1 MYLKKKDCLML
12 RNYKFLILIV
22 ISALFFGK
30 VFSKEIPTIVI
41 APGKAAQSLSTVGS
55 TVTVID
61 GETIR
66 NSNESFLGAIIDQ
79 KSGSTNTFQDG
90 GHGTNMGIQ
99 LRGLEKRYSTVYID
113 GVKMSDPSSP
123 DNSFYFQNIMK
134 ESIDRVEIL
143 KGNQSSL
150 YGPNAIGGTIHIFT
164 KKGKPGSRSNIMVQS
179 GSNDTNSIY
188 YSADGGNDKISYY
201 LGVNHF
207 LTDGI
212 SAMNDNDESDS
223 YKNKGL
229 HGSLDYKFNENLK
242 IENTLRLVSADFQY
256 DAVNSSSTDVNDASE
271 NTEGSYSLKILY
283 DKGKFNNSFSYNKT
297 YIQRN
302 TTETAGTFQ
311 NYFGYRDAF
320 NFTGTYNFNLD
331 NRLVYGL
338 DAEFDA
344 ARYDGDY
351 APSTTGW
358 SQIFFDKAADE
369 HIYSQYFDYQF
380 RPTKKIFGTFGLR
393 SDEHSATGRKPSGR
407 ITMAY
412 KLDNNSKIRSSLGS
426 GVRFPSLY
434 DLHYA
439 DGNTNASGG
448 GTYSGD
454 GYAGLKVEDLN
465 SERANSYDFGY
476 ETFFDD
482 LNLNL
487 DVAYFYV
494 EQKNPLN
501 SDKRNNWKM
510 MNTMGINYAKGVEL
524 GLKWKPKNTNF
535 EMDFDYTYTD
545 SYDSNNCYDGCTLES
560 GMRDAKVRVPK
571 NTFTSIINHKTLPGL
586 NNSLIIKYVDE
597 TRDFG
602 NANNSWADVLLDDY
616 ITFGLSSNYRIFDNI
631 NLTFDVTNL
640 LDTKYEQSYQYSQM
654 GRSLNIGLKRV
665 Y

>member
-1 MYLKKKDCLML
+1 MLKKIKILTI
-12 RNYKFLILIV
+12 LITILLFFNKTFADEIPVIV
-22 ISALFFGK
+22 IS
-30 VFSKEIPTIVI
+30 
-41 APGKAAQSLSTVGS
+41 PGKSPQSLSTVGS

-66 NSNESFLGAIIDQ
+66 NSNESFLGAIIDKQ
-79 KSGSTNTFQDG
+79 SGSTNSFQDG

-134 ESIDRVEIL
+134 ESIDRVEVL

-164 KKGKPGSRSNIMVQS
+164 KKGKPGARSNVMVQS
-179 GSNDTNSIY
+179 GSNNTNSIF
-188 YSADGGNDKISYY
+188 YSADGGNEKVNYY
-201 LGVNHF
+201 IGLNRF

-223 YKNKGL
+223 YENKGL
-229 HGSLDYKFNENLK
+229 HGSLDYKFNDNLK
-242 IENTLRLVSADFQY
+242 IENTLRLVKADFQY

-271 NTEGSYSLKILY
+271 NTEGSYSIKILHNN
-283 DKGKFNNSFSYNKT
+283 GKFNNSFGYNKT
-297 YIQRN
+297 YIERN
-302 TTETAGTFQ
+302 TTETAGTLQ

-351 APSTTGW
+351 APSATGY

-380 RPTKKIFGTFGLR
+380 RPAEKLFGTFGLR
-393 SDEHSATGRKPSGR
+393 SDEHSAAGSRPSGR
-407 ITMAY
+407 VTMAY
-412 KLDNNSKIRSSLGS
+412 KLDNNSKFRSSWGS

-439 DGNTNASGG
+439 NGNTKSSGG

-454 GYAGLKVEDLN
+454 GYAGLTVEDL
-465 SERANSYDFGY
+465 SPERANSYDFGY
-476 ETFFDD
+476 ETFFAD
-482 LNLNL
+482 LDLNL

-501 SDKRNNWKM
+501 SDSRNNWKM
-510 MNTMGINYAKGVEL
+510 ANTGGVNYAKGVEL
-524 GLKWKPKNTNF
+524 GLKWKPDNKKLSLG
-535 EMDFDYTYTD
+535 FDYTYTD
-545 SYDSNNCYDGCTLES
+545 SYDSNNCYSGCALKS
-560 GMRDAKVRVPK
+560 GMKDAKVRVPR
-571 NTFTSIINHKTLPGL
+571 NTFTSNISHKTLPGL
-586 NNSLIIKYVDE
+586 NNSLLIKYVDV

-602 NANNSWADVLLDDY
+602 NSNNSFADVLLDDY
-616 ITFGLSSNYRIFDNI
+616 ITFGLSSNYRISENFDITFNAI
-631 NLTFDVTNL
+631 NLFDE
-640 LDTKYEQSYQYSQM
+640 KYEQSYQYSQM
-654 GRSLNIGLKRV
+654 GRSFNFGLKRV

>member
-1 MYLKKKDCLML
+1 MLKKIKILTI
-12 RNYKFLILIV
+12 LITILLFFNKTFADEIPVIV
-22 ISALFFGK
+22 IS
-30 VFSKEIPTIVI
+30 
-41 APGKAAQSLSTVGS
+41 PGKSPQSLSTVGS
-55 TVTVID
+55 AVTVID

-66 NSNESFLGAIIDQ
+66 NSNESFLGAIIDKQ
-79 KSGSTNTFQDG
+79 SGSTNSFQDG

-134 ESIDRVEIL
+134 ESIDRVEVL

-164 KKGKPGSRSNIMVQS
+164 KKGKPGARSNVMVQS
-179 GSNDTNSIY
+179 GSNNTNSIF
-188 YSADGGNDKISYY
+188 YSADGGNEKVNYY
-201 LGVNHF
+201 IGLNRF

-223 YKNKGL
+223 YENKGL
-229 HGSLDYKFNENLK
+229 HGSLDYKFNDNLK
-242 IENTLRLVSADFQY
+242 IENTLRLVKADFQY
-256 DAVNSSSTDVNDASE
+256 DAVNSSSTDVNDASK
-271 NTEGSYSLKILY
+271 NTEGSYSIKILHNN
-283 DKGKFNNSFSYNKT
+283 GKFNNSFGYNKT
-297 YIQRN
+297 YIERN
-302 TTETAGTFQ
+302 TTETAGTLQ

-351 APSTTGW
+351 APSATGY

-380 RPTKKIFGTFGLR
+380 RPAEKLFGTFGLR
-393 SDEHSATGRKPSGR
+393 SDEHSAAGSRPSGR
-407 ITMAY
+407 VTMAY
-412 KLDNNSKIRSSLGS
+412 KLDNNSKFRSSWGS

-439 DGNTNASGG
+439 NGNTKSSGG

-454 GYAGLKVEDLN
+454 GYAGLTVEDL
-465 SERANSYDFGY
+465 SPERANSYDFGY
-476 ETFFDD
+476 ETFFAD
-482 LNLNL
+482 LDLNL

-501 SDKRNNWKM
+501 SDSRNNWKM
-510 MNTMGINYAKGVEL
+510 ANTGGVNYAKGVEL
-524 GLKWKPKNTNF
+524 GLKWKPDNKKLSLG
-535 EMDFDYTYTD
+535 FDYTYTD
-545 SYDSNNCYDGCTLES
+545 SYDSNNCYSGCALKS
-560 GMRDAKVRVPK
+560 GMKDAKVRVPR
-571 NTFTSIINHKTLPGL
+571 NTFTSNISHKTLPGL
-586 NNSLIIKYVDE
+586 NNSLLIKYVDV

-602 NANNSWADVLLDDY
+602 NSNNSFADVLLDDY
-616 ITFGLSSNYRIFDNI
+616 ITFGLSSNYRISENFDITFNAI
-631 NLTFDVTNL
+631 NLFDE
-640 LDTKYEQSYQYSQM
+640 KYEQSYQYSQM
-654 GRSLNIGLKRV
+654 GRSFNFGLKRV

>member
-1 MYLKKKDCLML
+1 MQKILKISFFIIIMLLFFNKAFSKDLPV
-12 RNYKFLILIV
+12 IV
-22 ISALFFGK
+22 IS
-30 VFSKEIPTIVI
+30 
-41 APGKAAQSLSTVGS
+41 PGKTPQSLSTVGS

-66 NSNESFLGAIIDQ
+66 NSNENFLGAIIDQ
-79 KSGSTNTFQDG
+79 ESGSTNTFQDG

-134 ESIDRVEIL
+134 ESIDRVEVL

-164 KKGKPGSRSNIMVQS
+164 KKGKPGFRSNTIVKS

-188 YSADGGNDKISYY
+188 YSADGGNDKVSYY
-201 LGVNHF
+201 LGVNRF
-207 LTDGI
+207 LTNGI

-223 YKNKGL
+223 YENKGL
-229 HGSLDYKFNENLK
+229 HGSLDYKFSENLK
-242 IENTLRLVSADFQY
+242 IENTLRLVSADVQY

-271 NTEGSYSLKILY
+271 NTEGSYSLKILH

-344 ARYDGDY
+344 TRYDGDY
-351 APSTTGW
+351 APSATGW
-358 SQIFFDKAADE
+358 SQIFFDKEADE
-369 HIYSQYFDYQF
+369 HIFSQFFDYQF
-380 RPTKKIFGTFGLR
+380 RPTEKLFGTLGLR

-407 ITMAY
+407 VTMAY
-412 KLDNNSKIRSSLGS
+412 KLNNNSKIRSSWGS
-426 GVRFPSLY
+426 GVRFPSMY

-454 GYAGLKVEDLN
+454 GYAGVKVEDLS
-465 SERANSYDFGY
+465 SERANSYDVGY

-482 LNLNL
+482 LNINL

-501 SDKRNNWKM
+501 SDYRNNWKM
-510 MNTMGINYAKGVEL
+510 GNTYGVNYAKGIEL
-524 GLKWKPKNTNF
+524 GLNWKPENIKLGI
-535 EMDFDYTYTD
+535 DFDYTYTD
-545 SYDSNNCYDGCTLES
+545 SYDSNNCYAGCTLSS
-560 GMRDAKVRVPK
+560 GMKDSKVRVPR
-571 NTFTSIINHKTLPGL
+571 NTFTSNISHETLPGL
-586 NNSLIIKYVDE
+586 KNSLLIKYVDE

-602 NANNSWADVLLDDY
+602 NTNNSFVDVLLDDY
-616 ITFGLSSNYRIFDNI
+616 ITFGLSSNYRIYENYD
-631 NLTFDVTNL
+631 LTFNAINL
-640 LDTKYEQSYQYSQM
+640 LDAGYEQSHQYSQI
-654 GRSLNIGLKRV
+654 GRSFNFGLRRV

>member
-1 MYLKKKDCLML
+1 MLKKIKILTI
-12 RNYKFLILIV
+12 LITILLFFNKTFADEIPVIV
-22 ISALFFGK
+22 IS
-30 VFSKEIPTIVI
+30 
-41 APGKAAQSLSTVGS
+41 PGKSPQSLSTVGS

-66 NSNESFLGAIIDQ
+66 NSNESFLGAIIDKQ
-79 KSGSTNTFQDG
+79 SGSTNSFQDG

-134 ESIDRVEIL
+134 ESIDRVEVL

-164 KKGKPGSRSNIMVQS
+164 KKGKPGARSNVMVQS
-179 GSNDTNSIY
+179 GSNNTNSIF
-188 YSADGGNDKISYY
+188 YSADGGNEKVNYY
-201 LGVNHF
+201 IGLNRF

-223 YKNKGL
+223 YENKGL
-229 HGSLDYKFNENLK
+229 HGSLDYKFNDNLK
-242 IENTLRLVSADFQY
+242 IENTLRLVKADFQY
-256 DAVNSSSTDVNDASE
+256 DAVNSSSTDVNDASK
-271 NTEGSYSLKILY
+271 NTEGSYSIKILHNN
-283 DKGKFNNSFSYNKT
+283 GKFNNSFGYNKT
-297 YIQRN
+297 YIERN
-302 TTETAGTFQ
+302 TTETAGTLQ

-351 APSTTGW
+351 APSATGY

-380 RPTKKIFGTFGLR
+380 RPAEKLFGTFGLR
-393 SDEHSATGRKPSGR
+393 SDEHSAAGSRPSGR
-407 ITMAY
+407 VTMAY
-412 KLDNNSKIRSSLGS
+412 KLDNNSKFRSSWGS

-439 DGNTNASGG
+439 NGNTKSSGG

-454 GYAGLKVEDLN
+454 GYAGLTVEDL
-465 SERANSYDFGY
+465 SPERANSYDFGY
-476 ETFFDD
+476 ETFFAD
-482 LNLNL
+482 LDLNL

-501 SDKRNNWKM
+501 SDSRNNWKM
-510 MNTMGINYAKGVEL
+510 ANTGGVNYAKGVEL
-524 GLKWKPKNTNF
+524 GLKWKPDNKKLSLG
-535 EMDFDYTYTD
+535 FDYTYTD
-545 SYDSNNCYDGCTLES
+545 SYDSNNCYSGCTLKS
-560 GMRDAKVRVPK
+560 GMKDAKVRVPR
-571 NTFTSIINHKTLPGL
+571 NTFASNISHKTLPGL
-586 NNSLIIKYVDE
+586 NNSLLIKYVDV

-602 NANNSWADVLLDDY
+602 NSNNSFADVLLDDY
-616 ITFGLSSNYRIFDNI
+616 ITFGLSSNYRISENFDITFNAI
-631 NLTFDVTNL
+631 NLFDE
-640 LDTKYEQSYQYSQM
+640 KYEQSYQYSQM
-654 GRSLNIGLKRV
+654 GRSFNFGLKRV